1 MFGFSVYLTIVYG
14 RKYWKLRQ
22 IWWLH
27 VLCWPTSLLKLLDNG
42 STCSMYLYLR
52 YWHSIFSIF
61 RVWTSLSIC
70 SPSKPKYHK
79 YDSFFLLSIQTVT
92 MDVIQ
97 KIFIVVFLVTTN
109 LYWIYCKYI
118 VQKKKINI
126 NQMKSFT
133 DPHNGGMNTIT
144 AACYK

>member
-14 RKYWKLRQ
+14 QKYWKLRQ
-22 IWWLH
+22 IWWL
-27 VLCWPTSLLKLLDNG
+27 LCCPTSLLKLLDNG

-126 NQMKSFT
+126 NQMKSLT

>member
-14 RKYWKLRQ
+14 QKYWNLRQ
-22 IWWLH
+22 IWWL
-27 VLCWPTSLLKLLDNG
+27 LCWPTSLLKLLHNG
-42 STCSMYLYLR
+42 STCSMYLYLK

-70 SPSKPKYHK
+70 SLSKPKYHK
-79 YDSFFLLSIQTVT
+79 YDSFFLFSIQTVT

-97 KIFIVVFLVTTN
+97 NIFIVVFLVTTN

-118 VQKKKINI
+118 VQKINI

>member
-1 MFGFSVYLTIVYG
+1 MFGFQ
-14 RKYWKLRQ
+14 KYWKLRQ
-22 IWWLH
+22 IWWL
-27 VLCWPTSLLKLLDNG
+27 LCWPTSLLKLLDNG
-42 STCSMYLYLR
+42 MYLYLR

-133 DPHNGGMNTIT
+133 DRHNGGMNTIT

>member
-14 RKYWKLRQ
+14 QKCWKLRQ
-22 IWWLH
+22 IWWL
-27 VLCWPTSLLKLLDNG
+27 LCWPTSLLKLLHNG

-70 SPSKPKYHK
+70 SLSKPKYHK

-118 VQKKKINI
+118 VQKKINI
-126 NQMKSFT
+126 NRMKSLT

>member
-14 RKYWKLRQ
+14 QKYWKLRQ
-22 IWWLH
+22 IWWL
-27 VLCWPTSLLKLLDNG
+27 LCCPTSLLKLLDNG
-42 STCSMYLYLR
+42 STCSMYLYLK

-70 SPSKPKYHK
+70 SLFKPKYHK

-118 VQKKKINI
+118 VQNKINI
-126 NQMKSFT
+126 NQMKSLT

>member
-14 RKYWKLRQ
+14 QKYWKLRQ
-22 IWWLH
+22 IRWL
-27 VLCWPTSLLKLLDNG
+27 LCWPTSLLKLLDNG

-70 SPSKPKYHK
+70 SLSKPKYHK

>member
-14 RKYWKLRQ
+14 QKYWKLRQ
-22 IWWLH
+22 IWWL
-27 VLCWPTSLLKLLDNG
+27 LCWPTSLHKLLHNG
-42 STCSMYLYLR
+42 STCSMYLYLK

-70 SPSKPKYHK
+70 SLFKPKYHK

-109 LYWIYCKYI
+109 LYRIYCKYI